1 MSKGARGGRRGG
13 LPLCCWLVRAEVRC
27 PGRLEVAVLGIVSVR
42 SLCVCVSLCVH
53 VVRCAC
59 MYMHVWVCLFT
70 HPRVSECV

>member
-1 MSKGARGGRRGG
+1 M
-13 LPLCCWLVRAEVRC
+13 
-27 PGRLEVAVLGIVSVR
+27 LGIVSVR

-53 VVRCAC
+53 VIRCAC